1 MTIRDIK
8 ILSSI
13 IQEKIELGL
22 NIDSSIL
29 NDFELKAKNKNFI
42 FSNAID
48 FIYEIFNIDKKI
60 TNKNHKKDLKVK
72 KNIYKKKKINKNIK
86 TKKKK
91 KKH

>member
-29 NDFELKAKNKNFI
+29 NDFELKAKNKNFV

-60 TNKNHKKDLKVK
+60 TNKNFIRFLKGIG
-72 KNIYKKKKINKNIK
+72 KNNKFNNLLIKFANKGINF
-86 TKKKK
+86 
-91 KKH
+91 